1 MFQNKNLSA
10 IRNNALFKGVS
21 DTNLNFNF
29 NPKDFI
35 EIGEG
40 EIIYQSGDLSDY
52 LYLVIEGEIKLKI
65 PGGLSSPFILR
76 KSNNDFFGEKEV
88 QENSVR
94 KSSAVADK
102 NSLLYIIRK
111 IDLNSMTQRSK
122 DLRYKLLGNINEDI
136 ETEANK
142 RETVFNGLIEKLP
155 EQSFFK
161 SDNNEPIEKTNHS
174 EPKVIRDTEEETNN
188 ETEVNYEAEPPGVSE
203 IKNDSE
209 VIYENEPE
217 MKNPLN
223 IESLGNNEEKL
234 DIPIDEENKKSDPGQ
249 TNLPLT
255 SLISAIQK
263 IFSDLNPEEIFI
275 SISEAIS
282 GLLNVER
289 VILYIIN
296 DETNEFRTRIKTGTE
311 YSDLSF
317 RYPGNLFSESVNED
331 KIINLTCPSEE
342 QLALITP
349 TPGKEVK
356 NLLIS
361 PIKNNKGNKIGVLQL
376 INCNKEGFD
385 LEDEKLISE
394 LSPLVALAIENSVYV
409 QDLLHSDRLK
419 SLNKVANFLM
429 HDIKNPIVTIK
440 QYSEH
445 IKKQGVSKEIN
456 LVLDMI
462 VEQANCVVDLVQT
475 TLGYSEGKSISNPQP
490 ILLSNALNYI
500 LSMLAEYVE
509 SRNVKLFKKF
519 EGDGLVN
526 LDKKEFYQACFQI
539 TKNACD
545 AMPQGGNFY
554 VITKRE
560 GDKIR
565 IELKDNGLGIP
576 DSLKDRIFEPF
587 MTHGKKQ
594 KSGLGLAIAEKII
607 KEHNGMI
614 WTESDLGEG
623 AVIII
628 VLPVLD

>member
-10 IRNNALFKGVS
+10 VRNNALFKGVS

-40 EIIYQSGDLSDY
+40 EIIYQSGDSSDY

-65 PGGLSSPFILR
+65 AGGLSIPFILR

-111 IDLNSMTQRSK
+111 IDLNSMLQRSK

-142 RETVFNGLIEKLP
+142 RETVFDGLIEKLP

-161 SDNNEPIEKTNHS
+161 SDNNEPLEKTNHS
-174 EPKVIRDTEEETNN
+174 EPKVISDSEEKTNN
-188 ETEVNYEAEPPGVSE
+188 ETELNYEAKPSGLSE
-203 IKNDSE
+203 IKNDAE

-223 IESLGNNEEKL
+223 IESLGNNVEKL
-234 DIPIDEENKKSDPGQ
+234 DIPLNEEKIKSDPGQ
-249 TNLPLT
+249 ANLPLT

-275 SISEAIS
+275 SISESIS
-282 GLLNVER
+282 GLLNAER

-296 DETNEFRTRIKTGTE
+296 YDTNEFRTRIKTGME
-311 YSDLSF
+311 YSGLSF
-317 RYPGNLFSESVNED
+317 RYPGNLFSESIDED

-342 QLALITP
+342 QLALINP

-361 PIKNNKGNKIGVLQL
+361 PIKNNNGNKIGVLQL
-376 INCNKEGFD
+376 INCNKERFD

-394 LSPLVALAIENSVYV
+394 LSPLVALAIENSIYV

-429 HDIKNPIVTIK
+429 HDIKNPIATIK

-445 IKKQGVSKEIN
+445 IKKQDVSKEIN

-490 ILLSNALNYI
+490 LLLSNALNYI

-539 TKNACD
+539 AKNACD

-565 IELKDNGLGIP
+565 IEFKDTGLGIP

-628 VLPVLD
+628 ALPLLD

>member
-1 MFQNKNLSA
+1 MSQNKNLSA
-10 IRNNALFKGVS
+10 VRNNALFKEVS
-21 DTNLNFNF
+21 DTNINFNF

-40 EIIYQSGDLSDY
+40 EIIYQSGDSSDY
-52 LYLVIEGEIKLKI
+52 VYLVIEGEIKLKI
-65 PGGLSSPFILR
+65 PGGSSSSFILR

-136 ETEANK
+136 KTEANK

-174 EPKVIRDTEEETNN
+174 EPKVIRDAEEETNN
-188 ETEVNYEAEPPGVSE
+188 ETELNYEAEPPGVSE

-349 TPGKEVK
+349 TPGEEVK

>member
-10 IRNNALFKGVS
+10 VRNNALFKEVS
-21 DTNLNFNF
+21 DTNINFNF

>member
-1 MFQNKNLSA
+1 MSQNKNLSA
-10 IRNNALFKGVS
+10 VRNNALFKEVS
-21 DTNLNFNF
+21 DTNINFNF

-40 EIIYQSGDLSDY
+40 EIIYQSGDSSDY
-52 LYLVIEGEIKLKI
+52 VYLVIEGEIKLKI
-65 PGGLSSPFILR
+65 SGGSSSSFILR

-122 DLRYKLLGNINEDI
+122 ELRYKLLGNINEDI

-188 ETEVNYEAEPPGVSE
+188 ETELNYEAEPPGVSE

-539 TKNACD
+539 AKNACD

-587 MTHGKKQ
+587 MTHVKKQ

>member
-10 IRNNALFKGVS
+10 VRNNALFKGVS

-40 EIIYQSGDLSDY
+40 EIIYQSGDSSDY

-65 PGGLSSPFILR
+65 AGGLSSPFILR
-76 KSNNDFFGEKEV
+76 KSNNDFFGEMEV

-94 KSSAVADK
+94 KSSAIADK

-111 IDLNSMTQRSK
+111 SDLNSMLQRSK

-161 SDNNEPIEKTNHS
+161 SDNNEPLEKTNHS
-174 EPKVIRDTEEETNN
+174 EPKVIRDTEEKTNN
-188 ETEVNYEAEPPGVSE
+188 ETELNYEAEPPGLSE
-203 IKNDSE
+203 IKNDTE

-217 MKNPLN
+217 IKNPLN
-223 IESLGNNEEKL
+223 IENVERL
-234 DIPIDEENKKSDPGQ
+234 DIPLDEEKIKSDPGQ
-249 TNLPLT
+249 TNLPLN

-282 GLLNVER
+282 GLLNAER

-317 RYPGNLFSESVNED
+317 RYSGNLFSESVNED

-342 QLALITP
+342 QLALINP
-349 TPGKEVK
+349 TPGEEVK

-500 LSMLAEYVE
+500 LSILAEYVE

-539 TKNACD
+539 AKNACD

-594 KSGLGLAIAEKII
+594 KSGLGLAIVEKII

-623 AVIII
+623 AVITI